1 MIFLTTSGIDIEFIK
16 KQLKDK
22 LNHSY
27 IKQIIGNPTIDE
39 DKLMFISTLINR
51 QSTLSFIEKTQ
62 FIITTMLVQI
72 ALDTHEHVPVAFY
85 HDMNQEEKEANQLRV
100 LAGDFYSGQ
109 YYYLLAQIDQFDFI
123 QTLSIAIKE
132 INENKMN
139 LYYLDDNFLEKSV
152 SIIKKI
158 DTLLLSYVA
167 KYFNDSSLNDLANEW
182 LLIKRLIHERNMFNN
197 NEHSVFISKFVD
209 SNPSFLHQLEL
220 LIEEKI
226 LTLKQQLSVDFRDNL
241 HDKEIVTYIDKQ
253 INSKLLNYKTS
264 IVEEG

>member
-1 MIFLTTSGIDIEFIK
+1 MTTSGIDIEFIK

-39 DKLMFISTLINR
+39 DKLIFISALINR
-51 QSTLSFIEKTQ
+51 QSSLSLIEKTQ

-72 ALDTHEHVPVAFY
+72 ALDTHEQVPVAF
-85 HDMNQEEKEANQLRV
+85 HKDMSQEDKEDNQLRV

-139 LYYLDDNFLEKSV
+139 LYYLDDNLLEE
-152 SIIKKI
+152 SISIVKNI
-158 DTLLLSYVA
+158 DTLLLSHVA
-167 KYFNDSSLNDLANEW
+167 KYFNDSSLNNLASEW
-182 LLIKRLIHERNMFNN
+182 LLIKRLIQERDILNA
-197 NEHSVFISKFVD
+197 NEYSIFISKFVD
-209 SNPSFLHQLEL
+209 SNPSFLYQLEL
-220 LIEEKI
+220 LIEQKI
-226 LTLKQQLSVDFRDNL
+226 VILKQLLETQESYQ
-241 HDKEIVTYIDKQ
+241 DKDLVTYVDKQ
-253 INSKLLNYKTS
+253 INLSMLNYKTS